1 MSTMIPP
8 PNLGKIIKDARKSLG
23 LTLERL
29 AERSGVSRSMLSAI
43 ERGTANP
50 TFAIVW
56 SLAQSLGLDLSVLD
70 GESRQQAP
78 VEHLH
83 AYSTPMRRSA
93 DGCCE
98 LYMLS
103 PRRTVLPVEWYRL
116 VMQSGGQLHSEAH
129 ASGTFE
135 HLTCL
140 SGSLSVT
147 LEEQTIVAEAGDTL
161 RYRADCAHR
170 ISNLAAGL
178 TEAVLVVAQPS
189 QYQAA
194 PAMV

>member
-1 MSTMIPP
+1 MSTIIPP
-8 PNLGKIIKDARKSLG
+8 PNIGKIIRDARKSLG

-56 SLAQSLGLDLSVLD
+56 SLAQSLGLDLSVLE
-70 GESRQQAP
+70 GESRQHSP

-116 VMQSGGQLHSEAH
+116 VMQTGGVLQSDAH
-129 ASGTFE
+129 AFGTFE

-140 SGSLSVT
+140 TGSLSVT
-147 LEEQTIVAEAGDTL
+147 LEEQTIIAQSGDTL
-161 RYRADCAHR
+161 RYRADCAHS
-170 ISNLAAGL
+170 IVNLGSGL

-189 QYQAA
+189 QFQAKPVTA
-194 PAMV
+194 